1 MYFTKTFL
9 KRNITYISIII
20 FFMALYII
28 HINKP
33 ILVYDNNGSIRH
45 FGIGTMQKTIIPLW
59 LICILLP
66 IFIYTI
72 LLNYIYFIR

>member
-1 MYFTKTFL
+1 MNISKSIL
-9 KRNITYISIII
+9 KKNIVYISIII
-20 FFMALYII
+20 FFFILYCI

-33 ILVYDNNGSIRH
+33 KIIYDHDGSIRH
-45 FGIGTMQKTIIPLW
+45 FGIGTVKKTILPLW